1 MRGLRT
7 LGLSALAFAALL
19 APAPA
24 DARIARIDAQIV
36 ESPTFGGRS
45 FGAVGQYEKL
55 KGKVYGEVDPRD
67 PRNAVIVDLQHAPR
81 NARGMVEYSSDIWLV
96 RPADQRRGNHRIF
109 FELNNRGGNLSFGQL
124 NDESSGGNDPTTAAD
139 AGNGFLMSQG
149 YTILEAGWDISAAP
163 GAGRFTITV
172 PVARNRDGSG
182 ITGPSLDEFVI
193 DEPTTAAQPLTYPP
207 ASLDQNRASLTWR
220 LRYDDPPQPVP
231 ASGWAYGPDG
241 KSISVQPA
249 GTPFQVGLYELAYP
263 AKDPLVAGLGFAA
276 IRDIASRLRKPNPLA
291 RDVERVYS
299 FGVSQPARTMHDFV
313 RLGFNRDEHGRQVFD
328 GVLNWIGGASG
339 IFMNHRFA
347 QPARTHRQ
355 HIGRWYPEYEF
366 PFANQTLRDPYTG
379 KVDGRLRRC
388 RATHTC
394 PRVIEVNSENE
405 YWAKAGSVLHT
416 DAYGRD
422 LGDAP
427 GVRTYLMSS
436 LPHGVGTGA
445 EGAGICQQVRNPL
458 GANTVLRRLLV
469 DLDEW
474 VSGGSPPPPS
484 RVPRRA
490 DGTLV
495 PPLPQ
500 EAVGFPDI
508 PGVTYN
514 GVRHTGDLFFFGPRY
529 ERGIIDVFPPLLLG
543 SPYPALV
550 PRTDADG
557 NDIAGIRLPDVA
569 VPLATY
575 TGWNLRPS
583 GDGCDAAGMVIPF
596 ARTRAERLAKGDP
609 RPSLEERYPDH
620 ASYVRAVADAADRLV
635 RERLL
640 LPEDARAYVQRAE
653 ESDVGR

>member
-7 LGLSALAFAALL
+7 LGLSALAFAVLL

-24 DARIARIDAQIV
+24 DARITRIDAHIV

-96 RPADQRRGNHRIF
+96 RPVDQRRGNHRIF

-207 ASLDQNRASLTWR
+207 ASLDQSRASLTWR

-249 GTPFQVGLYELAYP
+249 GTPFQVGLYELTYP
-263 AKDPLVAGLGFAA
+263 ARDPLVAGLGFAA

-355 HIGRWYPEYEF
+355 HIGRWY
-366 PFANQTLRDPYTG
+366 QI
-379 KVDGRLRRC
+379 GR
-388 RATHTC
+388 AH
-394 PRVIEVNSENE
+394 V
-405 YWAKAGSVLHT
+405 
-416 DAYGRD
+416 
-422 LGDAP
+422 
-427 GVRTYLMSS
+427 
-436 LPHGVGTGA
+436 
-445 EGAGICQQVRNPL
+445 
-458 GANTVLRRLLV
+458 
-469 DLDEW
+469 
-474 VSGGSPPPPS
+474 
-484 RVPRRA
+484 
-490 DGTLV
+490 
-495 PPLPQ
+495 
-500 EAVGFPDI
+500 
-508 PGVTYN
+508 
-514 GVRHTGDLFFFGPRY
+514 
-529 ERGIIDVFPPLLLG
+529 
-543 SPYPALV
+543 
-550 PRTDADG
+550 
-557 NDIAGIRLPDVA
+557 
-569 VPLATY
+569 
-575 TGWNLRPS
+575 
-583 GDGCDAAGMVIPF
+583 
-596 ARTRAERLAKGDP
+596 
-609 RPSLEERYPDH
+609 
-620 ASYVRAVADAADRLV
+620 
-635 RERLL
+635 
-640 LPEDARAYVQRAE
+640 
-653 ESDVGR
+653 